1 MASFKCSINQTDWQ
15 SGFNAGQQGRPDTP
29 PRGVDGL
36 AWVSGY
42 IEGKAAGQIKA
53 NLKSAAT
60 LALEINNQEEAA

>member
-1 MASFKCSINQTDWQ
+1 MTSFKCSISTTDWQ
-15 SGFNAGQQGRPDTP
+15 AGFDAGQQGRPDTP

-60 LALEINNQEEAA
+60 LASQINQEEAA